1 MEPKTVVVKSHE
13 MDSFGNTRFT
23 DKDDNEYK
31 VGEKRPKEM
40 HDLIQDGVAVQLF
53 YKVFNDNEYISDVK
67 SVEGE
72 LPEPTK
78 PSEVKPPDVP
88 PKPKPTIGGR
98 EGYPDGVIDGRN
110 LLDEPKGTPATDAR
124 SKEIR
129 SMICYKEIG
138 ELVRADKMDKVFG
151 DKVAPLMT
159 SYYSDF
165 IQKNL

>member
-13 MDSFGNTRFT
+13 LDSYGNTRFT

-53 YKVFNDNEYISDVK
+53 YKVFNDVDYISDVK
-67 SVEGE
+67 SVEGG
-72 LPEPTK
+72 LPPAREPAPVTEHPPEAPPSKTK
-78 PSEVKPPDVP
+78 PA
-88 PKPKPTIGGR
+88 I
-98 EGYPDGVIDGRN
+98 
-110 LLDEPKGTPATDAR
+110 DAR
-124 SKEIR
+124 SREIR
-129 SMICYKEIG
+129 SMICYKKIG
-138 ELVRADKMDKVFG
+138 ELVREDKMVEVFG
-151 DKVAPLMT
+151 EDIAKLLT